1 MNKKNCFQL
10 IAVAT
15 ALFVAGIFLFCDF
28 GLNLTPLTKF
38 FIVFFGVIIG
48 LQCIPAVLLCFGM
61 IKGLF
66 GSADEAE
73 VKQALR

>member
-1 MNKKNCFQL
+1 MNKKTCCQF
-10 IAVAT
+10 IAVLT

-28 GLNLTPLTKF
+28 GLHLTPLTKF
-38 FIVFFGVIIG
+38 FVVFFGVILG

-61 IKGLF
+61 VKGLF
-66 GSADEAE
+66 SSSEAE